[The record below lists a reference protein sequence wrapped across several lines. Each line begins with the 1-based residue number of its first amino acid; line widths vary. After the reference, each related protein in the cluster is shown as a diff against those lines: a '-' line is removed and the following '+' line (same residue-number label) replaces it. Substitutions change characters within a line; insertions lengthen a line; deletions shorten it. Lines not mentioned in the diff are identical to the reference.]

1 MRYHRRHRRASDL
14 GDYASLLLLL
24 ATLFAVPLVII
35 GIILLC
41 RLVQYGW
48 RQWLLRQTSLQD
60 GWAARRLQRSRQK
73 ATAGRDSLRARM
85 HFFLHLAPDAK
96 WGRTWDSFQALLA
109 MLSCTIYVVNTYAP
123 ADECTLMP
131 EQAGLVVELVTS
143 ALFTSDYVLQ
153 LFLAK
158 RRIRHV
164 LSLVAL
170 RGSHDA
176 SMHSPTMCMHSSAL
190 ARRTQRLTRCIH
202 TFSYVVPHSHLV
214 Q

>member
-1 MRYHRRHRRASDL
+1 
-14 GDYASLLLLL
+14 
-24 ATLFAVPLVII
+24 
-35 GIILLC
+35 
-41 RLVQYGW
+41 
-48 RQWLLRQTSLQD
+48 
-60 GWAARRLQRSRQK
+60 
-73 ATAGRDSLRARM
+73 M

-170 RGSHDA
+170 A
-176 SMHSPTMCMHSSAL
+176 ELLTVLPIFLAL
-190 ARRTQRLTRCIH
+190 AAEGLISAAEIAGCSSSFAFARFLRLTRFLRIVRLGRFFRNQRRTPTPSRITRPCWASTSSRSCSSRRACSSGWRPSTTTWSCRSLDNDVELPFHIAL
-202 TFSYVVPHSHLV
+202 YYMLIEVYA
-214 Q
+214 